1 MEDAV
6 STLQPVVVEIC
17 CSSAG
22 LSAALRRLGFQVFAI
37 DHAANRH
44 SPKVRTLVLDVSIS
58 QQLELLESLMMF
70 SEPCYVH
77 LGLPCGTCSR
87 ARGKPM
93 PKSLGGHMGPQ
104 PLRDANN
111 LLGLPQLQGS
121 DLVKVTLANKLYRA
135 AILILLWCYKLGY
148 LVSLENPGRSW
159 LWQLLALLVQETN
172 NGPFIE
178 WYSLLESVYFD
189 VAACV
194 TNAQNFW
201 QPRGCLLLWPWIAPE
216 TINMRLGVLFERK
229 LAWYFHSHG
238 SRIPITFVQQDG

>member
-1 MEDAV
+1 
-6 STLQPVVVEIC
+6 
-17 CSSAG
+17 
-22 LSAALRRLGFQVFAI
+22 
-37 DHAANRH
+37 
-44 SPKVRTLVLDVSIS
+44 
-58 QQLELLESLMMF
+58 MMF

-229 LAWYFHSHG
+229 LACVVFPQSWKQNTHHFCATGWLSVFARLLSNCLFPLSNQASKSLGQQLLRHEPLVPEHSEITWLDKPSTLESHKLPGCSSLTRG
-238 SRIPITFVQQDG
+238 S